1 MSLILNALR
10 KSEQERQ
17 SRQANNLGADLYEVP
32 QKNNRRKLVIYSAI
46 FIIANLILTWVVI
59 SFNRKPEILPQV
71 AVTINSETATQN
83 HSVTPI
89 SKTNN
94 TDKVVGDFT
103 VPENNT
109 SIADLIAE
117 KSHNSKEQPIKKI
130 VAPKPAL
137 LITPQQNP
145 NNTSVYK
152 SNDSEQM
159 TTEVKPHKSGKPP
172 TTKPITAKPE
182 IVNTQPIE
190 SKIENNIENNAE
202 PLDFEK
208 PTDLTTL
215 KQIEEIMEEKP
226 N

>member
-17 SRQANNLGADLYEVP
+17 SRQANSLGADLDEVP
-32 QKNNRRKLVIYSAI
+32 QNNNRRKLIIYSAI
-46 FIIANLILTWVVI
+46 FITANLILTWVMI
-59 SFNRKPEILPQV
+59 SFNRKPEILPQL
-71 AVTINSETATQN
+71 AVTINSETASQN

-109 SIADLIAE
+109 SIADLMAE

-145 NNTSVYK
+145 INNSVPK
-152 SNDSEQM
+152 TNDSEQM
-159 TTEVKPHKSGKPP
+159 TTEVKPHKSDEPL
-172 TTKPITAKPE
+172 TTKTVTANPDT
-182 IVNTQPIE
+182 INTQPVE
-190 SKIENNIENNAE
+190 TKVEEKSET
-202 PLDFEK
+202 LDFEK

-215 KQIEEIMEEKP
+215 KQIEEIMEE
-226 N
+226 NRN

>member
-1 MSLILNALR
+1 
-10 KSEQERQ
+10 
-17 SRQANNLGADLYEVP
+17 
-32 QKNNRRKLVIYSAI
+32 
-46 FIIANLILTWVVI
+46 
-59 SFNRKPEILPQV
+59 
-71 AVTINSETATQN
+71 
-83 HSVTPI
+83 
-89 SKTNN
+89 
-94 TDKVVGDFT
+94 
-103 VPENNT
+103 
-109 SIADLIAE
+109 
-117 KSHNSKEQPIKKI
+117 
-130 VAPKPAL
+130 
-137 LITPQQNP
+137 
-145 NNTSVYK
+145 
-152 SNDSEQM
+152 M